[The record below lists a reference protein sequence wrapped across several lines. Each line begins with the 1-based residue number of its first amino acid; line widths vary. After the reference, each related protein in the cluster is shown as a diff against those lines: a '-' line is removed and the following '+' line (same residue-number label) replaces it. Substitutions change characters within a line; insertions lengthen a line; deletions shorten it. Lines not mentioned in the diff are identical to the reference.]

1 MGCCFPRDE
10 APVTYAP
17 HSRNSRLDRLKMK
30 GGETESRPPAETR
43 RSPPSCSPGAR
54 ALVISSARYAAS
66 LRFADGFPVL
76 PAPGSRSAAVLCCGS
91 NNGPGPAQ
99 SPALRDA
106 AHKGSF
112 SAVLPF
118 SAPAHHLPA
127 HLSAPA
133 PQAGRG
139 DCLDAHRACGS
150 DPRCA
155 ALYRGVELCADD
167 APLGEQAASECLE
180 GQDALLAR
188 HPPLLACR
196 CQRGS
201 RREERC
207 LHVYWS
213 VRLLPGERAGGGGEG
228 GSETGGRR
236 DPPRPAGEDEMEVSP
251 YEMMPMDTHM
261 ASLIAASSSS
271 SLPQDGLNP
280 CLKAAQDCGLFEKCG
295 ALRSEYVL
303 ACTKRPSGTDRCNRQ
318 KCHRALR
325 RFLERVPEEY
335 SLGVLF
341 CPCGEP
347 LCGERRRKTIV
358 PSCSYLE
365 RDGPPP
371 NCLHLQSYC
380 RRDDLCRSRLAD
392 FLHSCQA
399 SSTSSSGCVRDTS
412 AGLCLRAY
420 AGLIGTMMTPNYV
433 SNSSADVA
441 LWCNCE
447 GSGNQWQDCLRLQR
461 MFTHNPCLM
470 SSPPHPTPP
479 RATTPASVSTTLPPP
494 RATTPASVSSPPHP
508 TPSRATT
515 PASVS
520 SPPHPVPAGHNPCLS
535 EYTPPPRPRGPQ
547 PLPHEYPPPPT
558 ATTSARSMV
567 LLPLQNPLPHS
578 NLNTPLSY
586 SGPFSQRKPRRAETS
601 RS

>member
-1 MGCCFPRDE
+1 MSHSVSACSFHTDE
-10 APVTYAP
+10 MILLGLLFT
-17 HSRNSRLDRLKMK
+17 
-30 GGETESRPPAETR
+30 
-43 RSPPSCSPGAR
+43 
-54 ALVISSARYAAS
+54 VIR
-66 LRFADGFPVL
+66 
-76 PAPGSRSAAVLCCGS
+76 
-91 NNGPGPAQ
+91 
-99 SPALRDA
+99 
-106 AHKGSF
+106 F

-118 SAPAHHLPA
+118 SAPVHHLPA
-127 HLSAPA
+127 HLPAPA

-150 DPRCA
+150 DPRCE

-167 APLGEQAASECLE
+167 AGAAPLGEQAASECLE
-180 GQDALLAR
+180 SQDALLAR

-213 VRLLPGERAGGGGEG
+213 VRLLPGE
-228 GSETGGRR
+228 
-236 DPPRPAGEDEMEVSP
+236 DEMEVSP
-251 YEMMPMDTHM
+251 YELMPMDTHM
-261 ASLIAASSSS
+261 ASLIVASS

-399 SSTSSSGCVRDTS
+399 SSMSSSGCVRDTS

-461 MFTHNPCLM
+461 MFTHNPCL
-470 SSPPHPTPP
+470 SSSIS
-479 RATTPASVSTTLPPP
+479 ALGLPGPQ
-494 RATTPASVSSPPHP
+494 TVE
-508 TPSRATT
+508 
-515 PASVS
+515 
-520 SPPHPVPAGHNPCLS
+520 N
-535 EYTPPPRPRGPQ
+535 TPPPPSRSPPFNPGDELLSNNLLPEHNNIVLGSEEDDEFLRKEQGEPGEGGQFDVIPLYSERATAPSLGPRGA
-547 PLPHEYPPPPT
+547 
-558 ATTSARSMV
+558 ATTGTTPPLQWV
-567 LLPLQNPLPHS
+567 LLVFSALH
-578 NLNTPLSY
+578 LSW
-586 SGPFSQRKPRRAETS
+586 G
-601 RS
+601 

>member
-1 MGCCFPRDE
+1 MASFWSQPRQI
-10 APVTYAP
+10 
-17 HSRNSRLDRLKMK
+17 SRLLGPATFLLDDGSRWHASRLRK
-30 GGETESRPPAETR
+30 
-43 RSPPSCSPGAR
+43 
-54 ALVISSARYAAS
+54 V
-66 LRFADGFPVL
+66 
-76 PAPGSRSAAVLCCGS
+76 PAPLSEHLATAR
-91 NNGPGPAQ
+91 AQ
-99 SPALRDA
+99 SPFPCNAATDPGPPPALVATPA
-106 AHKGSF
+106 APRQEVVVPDPRPSIDRTCYLGEFVDGRAVMFKNITSYLGECRR
-112 SAVLPF
+112 AVLPF

-127 HLSAPA
+127 HHLPAAAA

-150 DPRCA
+150 DPRCE
-155 ALYRGVELCADD
+155 ALYRGVELCADE
-167 APLGEQAASECLE
+167 AGAGAPPLGEQAASECLE
-180 GQDALLAR
+180 SQDALLAR
-188 HPPLLACR
+188 HPALLACR

-213 VRLLPGERAGGGGEG
+213 VRLLPGE
-228 GSETGGRR
+228 
-236 DPPRPAGEDEMEVSP
+236 DEMEVSP

-271 SLPQDGLNP
+271 LPQDGLNA

-303 ACTKRPSGTDRCNRQ
+303 ACTKRPSSGTDRCNRQ

-399 SSTSSSGCVRDTS
+399 SSMSSSGCVRDTS

-461 MFTHNPCLM
+461 MFTHNPCL
-470 SSPPHPTPP
+470 
-479 RATTPASVSTTLPPP
+479 
-494 RATTPASVSSPPHP
+494 
-508 TPSRATT
+508 
-515 PASVS
+515 
-520 SPPHPVPAGHNPCLS
+520 S
-535 EYTPPPRPRGPQ
+535 E
-547 PLPHEYPPPPT
+547 
-558 ATTSARSMV
+558 
-567 LLPLQNPLPHS
+567 
-578 NLNTPLSY
+578 
-586 SGPFSQRKPRRAETS
+586 
-601 RS
+601 